1 MKKRIF
7 YTLITLA
14 ILFAVT
20 VTTAAPVA
28 FADETEDTEL
38 VDTGF
43 ANNGESEGVVADAQ
57 PLYVGLEG
65 FESVAKNDKL
75 ELLMKTDDKYGFILA
90 VKDNASGDVWYSV
103 SSQATKLASDTE
115 IMRATSIGIINYSD
129 TTGVIKRL
137 YTNEA
142 FRSGKYKTE
151 KVENGIRITF
161 EFPDIEKCQG
171 FKVPFLFR
179 LDGEHFD
186 AGVELG
192 SVEVDKKT
200 EGVLTSVAVMP
211 YFGCADYGQDGY
223 IFVPDGSGA
232 IIDNDY
238 ASLDGTVKYY
248 ETYIYGYDETIYRTS
263 TTLRLNN
270 SEKSVLPVF
279 GTKADDKGMVGII
292 SSGDAISQVKAVSSR
307 EAFPFTSSYAEFI
320 VNKIDVM
327 GEGKKETTRITD
339 RASNTE
345 FARVSYH
352 LLKGDD
358 ADYVG
363 MAGKYRDYLISEGLD
378 NKIEENLQF
387 YMDVIGSVKKT
398 ESVYGFVMNVTKPI
412 TTFEQASEIVN
423 ALDKGG
429 VKNLNIRYKGWLKGG
444 VENGPVTDAKVESK
458 LGGSDGLKEFNALTK
473 KLGANLF
480 LDVDL
485 INIYETKSGWSLNK
499 IAVRDVVSSVSK
511 QYYFKLSNGDRNLE
525 NFYYH
530 VNGKYVVEQVN
541 KFLGDYKALDV
552 YGISAGS
559 LGNTNYSDFYIG
571 DRFNDAQETAEYIKK
586 AAKKLATEQ
595 GNLVVDG
602 GNGFVL
608 PYVNTII
615 APPMYDSGYEMSQN
629 DVPFLQI
636 ALHGVINY
644 TETAHNLFS
653 DPEMQLLRQLETGSA
668 PYFIFTGEESSTF
681 LNTNLNYIYSSQ
693 FETWKETAISNY
705 KELAS
710 VFNGYCDKYITDHKI
725 ITSEVRCTVY
735 NDDLAIL
742 VNYGDTDYVYNG
754 ITVSAM
760 GYVTTTASQVEATPE
775 QPVEEVVE

>member
-1 MKKRIF
+1 MKKRII

-20 VTTAAPVA
+20 VTTTAPIA

-43 ANNGESEGVVADAQ
+43 VNNEESEGVIADVE
-57 PLYVGLEG
+57 PLYTDLEG
-65 FESVAKNDKL
+65 FKSIAKNDKL
-75 ELLMKTDDKYGFILA
+75 ELLMKTDDKYGFIFA
-90 VKDNASGDVWYSV
+90 VKDNASSDVWYST
-103 SSQATKLASDTE
+103 SSLATKLASDTE
-115 IMRATSIGIINYSD
+115 VMRATSVGIVHYSD
-129 TTGVIKRL
+129 TTGAIKRL

-142 FRSGKYKTE
+142 FRAGNYKTE
-151 KVENGIRITF
+151 NVENGIRITF
-161 EFPDIEKCQG
+161 EFPDVKKCEG
-171 FKVPFLFR
+171 FTVPFLFR
-179 LDGEHFD
+179 LDGDRFD

-192 SVEVDKKT
+192 DIKVDKKSD
-200 EGVLTSVAVMP
+200 GVLTSIAVLP

-232 IIDNDY
+232 IIDNNY
-238 ASLDGTVKYY
+238 ASRDGTVKYY

-263 TTLRLNN
+263 NTIRLNN

-279 GTKADDKGMVGII
+279 GTKADDKGMVGVI
-292 SSGDAISQVKAVSSR
+292 SSGDALSQVKAVSSR

-320 VNKIDVM
+320 VNKIDKM

-339 RASNTE
+339 RSSNTE
-345 FARVSYH
+345 YARVSYY

-363 MAGKYRDYLISEGLD
+363 MAEKYREYLIGEGLD
-378 NKIEENLQF
+378 NEINENLQF
-387 YMDVIGSVKKT
+387 YMDIIGSIKKT

-412 TTFEQASEIVN
+412 TTFEQASDIVN
-423 ALDKGG
+423 TLNKSG
-429 VKNLNIRYKGWLKGG
+429 VENLNVRYRGWQKGG
-444 VENGPVTDAKVESK
+444 VENGPVTDAKAEAK
-458 LGGSDGLKEFNALTK
+458 LGGMDGLKEFNALTK

-485 INIYETKSGWSLNK
+485 INIYETKSGWSYNK

-511 QYYFKLSNGDRNLE
+511 QYYFKMSNGDRDLE
-525 NFYYH
+525 NYYYH
-530 VNGKYVVEQVN
+530 VSGKYVVEQVN
-541 KFLGDYKALDV
+541 KFLGDYKGLDV

-559 LGNTNYSDFYIG
+559 LGNTNYSDFFIG
-571 DRFNDAQETAEYIKK
+571 NRFNDAQETAEYIKK
-586 AAKKLATEQ
+586 AAQKLKKEQ

-602 GNGFVL
+602 GNGYIL
-608 PYVNTII
+608 PYVNTVI
-615 APPMYDSGYEMSQN
+615 APPMYDSGYEMSKN

-644 TETAHNLFS
+644 TETAHNLYS

-693 FETWKETAISNY
+693 FDTWKETAISNY

-710 VFNGYCDKYITDHKI
+710 VFNGYCDKYITDHMV
-725 ITSEVRCTVY
+725 ITPEVRCTVY
-735 NDDLAIL
+735 GDELAIL
-742 VNYGDTDYVYNG
+742 VNYSDTDYEYNG
-754 ITVSAM
+754 IKVSAK
-760 GYVTTTASQVEATPE
+760 GYATVTATE
-775 QPVEEVVE
+775 LAAKENQGEEVVE